1 MNWLS
6 YAIGGAFLSSLWS
19 LSVKEGITSVF
30 STDFASWYSVV
41 ACVLLTIFNLVRSG
55 PTSFSVSP
63 WGLSAGVFQAIA
75 GLALTKSFKNAP
87 NPGLTMSVFR
97 TQAILTAILA
107 YFLFGSNLSPSKL
120 AAMAVVSGGV
130 YLVSKTKHESFVG
143 TETLPETKHNQVS
156 STPAG
161 SRSWLLLAIIGGV
174 AMSCKDVT
182 TKWAIL
188 HPKSKLTNIL
198 WNSLLIQCVI
208 ILIYDKY
215 TTGNPAIHD
224 HTGDGVIDGKD
235 KLLIVWTGIIFLVYV
250 ASVIVATKLAPNVGY
265 AKAVDTLGVLLTT
278 VAAYYLWKA
287 PITRDAILGIFLIIG
302 GIMYVSIT

>member
-55 PTSFSVSP
+55 PSSFTVSP

-75 GLALTKSFKNAP
+75 GLALTNSFKNAP

-97 TQAILTAILA
+97 TQAILTSILA
-107 YFLFGSNLSPSKL
+107 YFLFGSNLSPGKL
-120 AAMAVVSGGV
+120 VAMAVVSGGV

-143 TETLPETKHNQVS
+143 TETLAETQHKQVS
-156 STPAG
+156 ST
-161 SRSWLLLAIIGGV
+161 STSWLLMAIIGGV
-174 AMSCKDVT
+174 AMSGKDVT

-188 HPKSKLTNIL
+188 HPKAKLTNIL
-198 WNSLLIQCVI
+198 WNSLLIQSVVM
-208 ILIYDKY
+208 LIYDKY
-215 TTGNPAIHD
+215 TTGSIAIHD
-224 HTGDGVIDGKD
+224 HTGDGSIDGKD
-235 KLLIVWTGIIFLVYV
+235 KLLVVWTGMVFLIYV
-250 ASVIVATKLAPNVGY
+250 GSVIMATKLAPNVGY

-287 PITRDAILGIFLIIG
+287 PITREAILGIFLIIG
-302 GIMYVSIT
+302 GIMYISMA